1 MAGYQPLTSDEVHD
15 GAKAYFDE
23 RKDKSQSL
31 VEPLHILVGG
41 QPGAGKT
48 QASFLAR
55 GELAQQGGFIHVDA
69 DRMREQI
76 PLGSTKPTSEQTQ
89 ADAGRLV
96 AELRSLATLSKRN
109 IIEEGTFRDAE
120 GADKFIKGRQ
130 AQGYKVELLAVAT
143 PREESLLGI
152 YQRFEHQHQ
161 LGSENPRFVP
171 EKYHDDTM
179 RGFENTLA
187 RSASIDRVRVIDRA
201 GQVLFDTQAQHNK
214 QANAIE
220 ALAAG
225 RKLTDMKLAQITT
238 SWVAVELAA
247 RQRNAPIDYLE
258 AVRGHAQRLGDM
270 QKERVYGRALNPL
283 GTDAAQ
289 RQPVKS
295 LDARSAVIDDPV
307 QLSLSEKTVLE
318 HSREFLKSKGFS
330 AQSSDAIIQE
340 LDAKLRLE
348 RPLKNR
354 DGGEPG
360 KLPALRVYDLKAD
373 RPTPPSRVKDSP
385 EKPQDQ
391 APAIK
396 SPGRER

>member
-225 RKLTDMKLAQITT
+225 RKLTDMTLAQ
-238 SWVAVELAA
+238 
-247 RQRNAPIDYLE
+247 
-258 AVRGHAQRLGDM
+258 
-270 QKERVYGRALNPL
+270 
-283 GTDAAQ
+283 
-289 RQPVKS
+289 
-295 LDARSAVIDDPV
+295 
-307 QLSLSEKTVLE
+307 
-318 HSREFLKSKGFS
+318 
-330 AQSSDAIIQE
+330 
-340 LDAKLRLE
+340 
-348 RPLKNR
+348 
-354 DGGEPG
+354 
-360 KLPALRVYDLKAD
+360 
-373 RPTPPSRVKDSP
+373 
-385 EKPQDQ
+385 
-391 APAIK
+391 
-396 SPGRER
+396 

>member
-15 GAKAYFDE
+15 AAKAYFDE

-120 GADKFIKGRQ
+120 GAEKFIKGRQ

-187 RSASIDRVRVIDRA
+187 RSASVDRVRVIDRA
-201 GQVLFDTQAQHNK
+201 GQVLFDTQVQHNK
-214 QANAIE
+214 QDNAIE

-225 RKLTDMKLAQITT
+225 RKLTDMKLDQITT

-247 RQRNAPIDYLE
+247 RQRNAPIYYLE
-258 AVRGHAQRLGDM
+258 AVSGHAQRVTEMWNGRSVRRGVD
-270 QKERVYGRALNPL
+270 KEDPSHLSPSEQSVLDNSRV
-283 GTDAAQ
+283 
-289 RQPVKS
+289 
-295 LDARSAVIDDPV
+295 
-307 QLSLSEKTVLE
+307 
-318 HSREFLKSKGFS
+318 FLKSQGFS
-330 AQSSDAIIQE
+330 AQSSDAIIKE
-340 LDAKLRLE
+340 LDAKLRRE

-373 RPTPPSRVKDSP
+373 RLTPPSRVKDSP
-385 EKPQDQ
+385 EKLQDQ

-396 SPGRER
+396 SLGRKR

>member
-258 AVRGHAQRLGDM
+258 AVSGHAQRV
-270 QKERVYGRALNPL
+270 KEMRNE
-283 GTDAAQ
+283 
-289 RQPVKS
+289 
-295 LDARSAVIDDPV
+295 RSVSRGVDKEDPA
-307 QLSLSEKTVLE
+307 QLSPSEQSVLDN
-318 HSREFLKSKGFS
+318 SRVFLKSEGFS
-330 AQSSDAIIQE
+330 AQSSDAIIKE

-360 KLPALRVYDLKAD
+360 KSPALRVYDLKAD